1 MTDIFIVIYLNDILI
16 FSNSLE
22 IIDSR
27 PMRLERLHEYDLHWK
42 PEKCLF
48 NTQKIEFLGFMV
60 TPTVLRPVNPSESS
74 QLDDRSLWS
83 DTDLLVNHR
92 PYPSIADWCTQ
103 ASVPIPTFG
112 ASTRSLIKKHQPL
125 FPRIVITH
133 ADSFQPNIAVA
144 NFVCTL
150 DLSLLHARCPNAWH

>member
-1 MTDIFIVIYLNDILI
+1 MTDIFIVIYLDDILI

-22 IIDSR
+22 IIGFTFR
-27 PMRLERLHEYDLHWK
+27 CVLERLHEYDLHWK

-60 TPTVLRPVNPSESS
+60 TPTVLRPVTPVNPHNWMTDHSG
-74 QLDDRSLWS
+74 S
-83 DTDLLVNHR
+83 DTDLTVNHR

-112 ASTRSLIKKHQPL
+112 ASTRSLIKKHQHY
-125 FPRIVITH
+125 FPYSNH
-133 ADSFQPNIAVA
+133 P
-144 NFVCTL
+144 C
-150 DLSLLHARCPNAWH
+150 